1 MFTYFKKIVIGEK
14 MREKL
19 KLINILFS
27 ADKVTEQREKY
38 MFWFVCLACS
48 CLILTERIKF
58 RFLKMCHIV

>member
-1 MFTYFKKIVIGEK
+1 

-58 RFLKMCHIV
+58 RFLKTCHIV